1 MWSLCRSPETVDFP
15 VRGVGD
21 TWVVALEVRGTG
33 MGVNRE
39 QISGGDS
46 YRGCAQR
53 VGRVRDGRLVV
64 GVRRGVVGRT
74 GR

>member
-1 MWSLCRSPETVDFP
+1 M
-15 VRGVGD
+15 
-21 TWVVALEVRGTG
+21 RGTG

-39 QISGGDS
+39 QISSGES

-64 GVRRGVVGRT
+64 GIRRGVVGRT

>member
-1 MWSLCRSPETVDFP
+1 M
-15 VRGVGD
+15 
-21 TWVVALEVRGTG
+21 RGTG

-39 QISGGDS
+39 QISGGDG
-46 YRGCAQR
+46 YRVCAQR
-53 VGRVRDGRLVV
+53 VGRVRDARSVV